1 MVDEASAFGI
11 SNFGKKII
19 DASRGHTRR
28 GYANNQKSGQ
38 FWVRTPEPRNLMKSS
53 GNQQNQKAMSGVLES
68 SVPTTRDHKPPG
80 LQSAN
85 PPPMTRPT
93 EAGTPNHNERDQFCM
108 RRRRKYRVP
117 VEAPV

>member
-53 GNQQNQKAMSGVLES
+53 GNQQNQKAMSGVLDS
-68 SVPTTRDHKPPG
+68 
-80 LQSAN
+80 
-85 PPPMTRPT
+85 
-93 EAGTPNHNERDQFCM
+93 FI
-108 RRRRKYRVP
+108 
-117 VEAPV
+117 

>member
-53 GNQQNQKAMSGVLES
+53 GNQQNQKAMSGVLDS
-68 SVPTTRDHKPPG
+68 HQHGVQAGRRNGPG
-80 LQSAN
+80 Q
-85 PPPMTRPT
+85 
-93 EAGTPNHNERDQFCM
+93 
-108 RRRRKYRVP
+108 RVDSYW
-117 VEAPV
+117 